1 MIKENVEN
9 YEVIPIGKRILI
21 KPVEK
26 VEQTNS
32 GIILPDSQVQ
42 QKPQGT
48 VIAAGPDVEGIKTG
62 DFIQWVIGMSVDDK
76 EFIHKGERHI
86 LLHTDA
92 VVCKLKH
99 V

>member
-1 MIKENVEN
+1 MSKQR
-9 YEVIPIGKRILI
+9 VIPIGKMLLV

-26 VEQTNS
+26 KETYKNTN
-32 GIILPDSQVQ
+32 IILAPEQVQ
-42 QKPQGT
+42 QIPRGT
-48 VIAAGPDVEGIKTG
+48 VVAVGAEVNKEVKPG